1 MVVMRATQVKVKDF
15 LVATFMRI
23 MGSIMEPACI
33 SKVSLNLLN
42 ESRMDLQGQSERE
55 TIRRLMQQ
63 PRKRYWRLN
72 QEAGIQREVDE
83 FESHGI

>member
-1 MVVMRATQVKVKDF
+1 M
-15 LVATFMRI
+15 
-23 MGSIMEPACI
+23 SIMEPACI

-55 TIRRLMQQ
+55 TFRRLMQQ